1 MPKKWN
7 IEKVKQLFEKE
18 NLTIL
23 DEKYKNNTTKL
34 NVYTFFGADV
44 ALQCNSNNNWVE
56 LLTNDTTIIKDKI
69 SKKLIQK
76 SDKIS

>member
-34 NVYTFFGADV
+34 NY
-44 ALQCNSNNNWVE
+44 
-56 LLTNDTTIIKDKI
+56 KDKDGYLYVNKI
-69 SKKLIQK
+69 KKIGLIEN
-76 SDKIS
+76 DKYENLYLA